1 MFLAFSIFAF
11 QTGWQKLRNRSTGGA
26 RKVRIS
32 TKVRVPNIRYY
43 VTNSRFNERLHAF
56 VEISTKGFILL

>member
-1 MFLAFSIFAF
+1 M
-11 QTGWQKLRNRSTGGA
+11 RNRSTGGT